1 MLLDKRG
8 QEGQMRLISS
18 NFPKEGKE
26 EMPSFYSRDELDS
39 IGFASVGQ
47 EVFISRKASIYG
59 AENIRI
65 GNHVRIDDFTVLSGK
80 VTIGDY
86 VHIAVFTS
94 LFGGNAGIVIEDFA
108 NLSSRIAVYAL
119 SDDYSGEFMTNPMV
133 AEKYKN
139 TIEHRVVIG
148 KHVIIATGVTIL
160 PGASLGEGSAVGAMS
175 LVKESVEPWT
185 VAAGIPAKPIKPRG
199 KRILELE
206 KEFMAEEVCRVSCTV
221 SDP

>member
-1 MLLDKRG
+1 
-8 QEGQMRLISS
+8 
-18 NFPKEGKE
+18 
-26 EMPSFYSRDELDS
+26 MPSFYSRDELGR

-59 AENIRI
+59 SENICI
-65 GNHVRIDDFTVLSGK
+65 GSHVRIDDFAVLSGK
-80 VTIGDY
+80 ITIGDY
-86 VHIAVFTS
+86 VHIAVSTV
-94 LFGGNAGIVIEDFA
+94 LFGGNAGIAIGDFA
-108 NLSSRIAVYAL
+108 NLSSRIAVYAI

>member
-1 MLLDKRG
+1 MLLDK
-8 QEGQMRLISS
+8 
-18 NFPKEGKE
+18 K
-26 EMPSFYSRDELDS
+26 
-39 IGFASVGQ
+39 GQ

-65 GNHVRIDDFTVLSGK
+65 GNHVRID
-80 VTIGDY
+80 
-86 VHIAVFTS
+86 
-94 LFGGNAGIVIEDFA
+94 E
-108 NLSSRIAVYAL
+108 
-119 SDDYSGEFMTNPMV
+119 P
-133 AEKYKN
+133 
-139 TIEHRVVIG
+139 
-148 KHVIIATGVTIL
+148 GV
-160 PGASLGEGSAVGAMS
+160 SLGEGSAVGAMS